1 MTGRA
6 LGPFAPPVRGRV
18 HSDDGGPPAG
28 GIADRRQ
35 RGVVN
40 SLTFDDLRWLN
51 LLWLVPLVVAVGVWE
66 LYQRRRALRLLAD
79 ARVLPRL
86 TPPLA
91 WGRAVLRLGLLGLA
105 LVLLVAAAI
114 GPRWGEATQKYVR
127 RGVDLMVLLD
137 VSRSMLARDVTPSRL
152 ERARIALRDDLLP
165 VLAGD
170 RIGLIA
176 FAGSASLVCPLTRDY
191 GFFRLAL
198 ADVSPETIPRGGT
211 LIGDA
216 IRRADEAF
224 DDKSDAHKLILLITD
239 GEDQESYPVEAARA
253 LWQERKIP
261 IIAISI
267 GDEREGARVPIVRN
281 GRTEY
286 LKHDGKVVW
295 TRARTE
301 QLRQIAAISPLH
313 GLIRVGTKDFN
324 LGKIYTRQILPM
336 LDVQRR
342 EEAAR
347 VTRPSRSYLF
357 VWAALVILAVE
368 SVLSAARSPAAAG
381 SLA

>member
-1 MTGRA
+1 M
-6 LGPFAPPVRGRV
+6 
-18 HSDDGGPPAG
+18 
-28 GIADRRQ
+28 
-35 RGVVN
+35 N

-51 LLWLVPLVVAVGVWE
+51 LLWLVPLVVAAGLWGI
-66 LYQRRRALRLLAD
+66 YQRRRTLHLLASPD
-79 ARVLPRL
+79 VLPRL
-86 TPPLA
+86 APPVS
-91 WGRAVLRLGLLGLA
+91 WGRALLRIALLATA
-105 LVLLVAAAI
+105 LVGLVAAAI
-114 GPRWGEATQKYVR
+114 GPRWGETTQTFVR

-137 VSRSMLARDVTPSRL
+137 VSRSMLARDVLPSRL
-152 ERARIALRDDLLP
+152 ERAKIALRDDLLP

-176 FAGSASLVCPLTRDY
+176 FAGSASLICPLTRDY

-224 DDKSDAHKLILLITD
+224 DDKSDARKLILLITD

-261 IIAISI
+261 IIALSI
-267 GDEREGARVPIVRN
+267 GDEREGARIPITRN

-286 LKHDGKVVW
+286 LKHDGEVVW
-295 TRARTE
+295 TRARTA

-324 LGKIYTRQILPM
+324 LGKIYTRQILPV
-336 LDVQRR
+336 LDVRKR
-342 EEAAR
+342 EEASR
-347 VTRPSRSYLF
+347 VTRPSIAYVF
-357 VWAALVILAVE
+357 VWA
-368 SVLSAARSPAAAG
+368 
-381 SLA
+381 SLALALIESALPGARRTASAEKRP

>member
-1 MTGRA
+1 MNT
-6 LGPFAPPVRGRV
+6 L
-18 HSDDGGPPAG
+18 S
-28 GIADRRQ
+28 
-35 RGVVN
+35 
-40 SLTFDDLRWLN
+40 FDDLRWLN
-51 LLWLVPLVVAVGVWE
+51 LLWLLPLVVAAGLWG
-66 LYQRRRALRLLAD
+66 LYQRRRALHRLAD
-79 ARVLPRL
+79 ARVLPAIA
-86 TPPLA
+86 PPMR
-91 WGRAVLRLGLLGLA
+91 WSRAVVRLGLITAA
-105 LVLLVAAAI
+105 LVALVAAAI
-114 GPRWGEATQKYVR
+114 GPRWGQATQKFVR
-127 RGVDLMVLLD
+127 RGVDVMVLLD

-152 ERARIALRDDLLP
+152 ERAKIALRDDLLP

-176 FAGSASLVCPLTRDY
+176 FAGSASLICPLTRDY

-198 ADVSPETIPRGGT
+198 DDVSPETIPRGGT

-224 DDKSDAHKLILLITD
+224 DDKSDARKLILLITD

-281 GRTEY
+281 GRVEY

-324 LGKIYTRQILPM
+324 LGKIYTRQLLPA
-336 LDVQRR
+336 LDVQEH
-342 EEAAR
+342 EESAR
-347 VTRPSRSYLF
+347 VARPSRAYLF
-357 VWAALVILAVE
+357 VWFALALLALE
-368 SVLSAARSPAAAG
+368 ALLPDAAG
-381 SLA
+381 GHAAGRIL